1 MLLAAGTS
9 SRLGR
14 PKQLL
19 DYGGKTLVRR
29 VAEVGVAAGLDP
41 LVVVVGAWAADVVR
55 ELAGLP
61 LRVVHNPRYEEGQST
76 SVRAGVEALP
86 ADAAAVVMLL
96 VDMPAVDAAVV
107 RAIVAEWQ
115 ASGAAIVRP
124 AFEGQPGNPVLFA
137 ARLFPELAAVQGDEG
152 GRAVLRRHAAEVRL
166 VPTGQPG
173 VLQDVDTW
181 EAYQGLLAGRDEGEA
196 ALGQRR

>member
-1 MLLAAGTS
+1 MGRIAGVLLAAGTS

-41 LVVVVGAWAADVVR
+41 LVVVLGAWAADVER

-61 LRVVHNPRYEEGQST
+61 VRVVHNPRYEEGQST

-86 ADAAAVVMLL
+86 AEAEAVVMLL

-166 VPTGQPG
+166 VPTG
-173 VLQDVDTW
+173 
-181 EAYQGLLAGRDEGEA
+181 
-196 ALGQRR
+196 